1 MSFEKNITIHRRQAP
16 TFKKSNNTK
25 KTPFCSVCKAANRA
39 DFNTHYVRDRPG
51 GNIVCKY
58 LLSLNC
64 GYCGEAGHT
73 PSHCPILK
81 QKKLNE
87 KRIMCKPVVSEDG
100 FIHVSSRGTSNTKH
114 GPETT
119 TSKAAGQKRK
129 RGGFAALADD
139 SDDEE
144 VPAVAV
150 HAQPTPSLGG
160 WIAAVNKPAVANKH
174 TINEDENL
182 EKTENTHSI
191 VLKNGNWADDMSD
204 DDDW

>member
-1 MSFEKNITIHRRQAP
+1 MSFEKNMTFHRRQAP
-16 TFKKSNNTK
+16 TFQNSNNKK
-25 KTPFCSVCKAANRA
+25 KTPFCSVCKAANRS

-51 GNIVCKY
+51 GNVVCKY

-81 QKKLNE
+81 QKKLDE
-87 KRIMCKPVVSEDG
+87 QRKRCKPVVSDDG
-100 FIHVSSRGTSNTKH
+100 FINASSRGTSKTKH
-114 GPETT
+114 LPQST

-144 VPAVAV
+144 VLHEMPAVAV

-160 WIAAVNKPAVANKH
+160 WIAAVNKPALVNKPAA
-174 TINEDENL
+174 IK
-182 EKTENTHSI
+182 EKI

-204 DDDW
+204 DDEDW